1 MPVAKNQLQELVEII
16 LQELGPD
23 GMHRFRR
30 ILFRFKHTTAYVN
43 NKSFKETV
51 DRLSACVGR

>member
-1 MPVAKNQLQELVEII
+1 MPVARTQLQELVEII
-16 LQELGPD
+16 LQELGPN
-23 GMHRFRR
+23 GLHKFRK
-30 ILFRFKHTTAYVN
+30 ILFRFRQTTAYAN

>member
-1 MPVAKNQLQELVEII
+1 MPVARTQLQELVEII

-23 GMHRFRR
+23 GMHKFRR
-30 ILFRFKHTTAYVN
+30 ILFRFRHTTAYAN

-51 DRLSACVGR
+51 DRLAACVDR